1 MCESGMPAPSPGGP
15 CRPHTCP
22 ADLGASPGLV
32 AGRAWQQAPWGPA
45 GGGVRGWGV
54 LLEGGA
60 APSRAFWAAAV
71 SVALTRSQELEG
83 RREFRVGDPP
93 SDFCACKE
101 AVWTRR
107 ETWVLAGAG
116 AGCRGGTDR
125 RF

>member
-32 AGRAWQQAPWGPA
+32 AGRGWQQAPWGPA
-45 GGGVRGWGV
+45 GGGVGGEGVGSAPGRG
-54 LLEGGA
+54 
-60 APSRAFWAAAV
+60 
-71 SVALTRSQELEG
+71 RSTQSGFLGYQELGARGKAGISSRGSPLRLLRLQGSCMDEK
-83 RREFRVGDPP
+83 RNVG
-93 SDFCACKE
+93 
-101 AVWTRR
+101 
-107 ETWVLAGAG
+107 AGGSG